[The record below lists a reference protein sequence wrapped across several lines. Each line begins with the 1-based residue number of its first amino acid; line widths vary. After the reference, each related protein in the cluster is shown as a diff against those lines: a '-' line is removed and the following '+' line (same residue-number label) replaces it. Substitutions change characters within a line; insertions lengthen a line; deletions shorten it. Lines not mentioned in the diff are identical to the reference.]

1 MQALSPLAMT
11 GLQPSIFPVD
21 CLCMKRRQRTVRAVL
36 SVLCCVSGA
45 VLSVADTLA
54 VLPLNTLSFL
64 PFAAALLTTVAN
76 RPRPSLF
83 LPALALP
90 FPYSLRTPRSSS
102 WKLLTDNQTG
112 SQPRSAT
119 HKEHSACADY

>member
-1 MQALSPLAMT
+1 M
-11 GLQPSIFPVD
+11 
-21 CLCMKRRQRTVRAVL
+21 RAVL

-54 VLPLNTLSFL
+54 VLPLTTLRLL

-90 FPYSLRTPRSSS
+90 FPSSLCTPRLSS

-112 SQPRSAT
+112 SQARRAT
-119 HKEHSACADY
+119 HKQNSACADC